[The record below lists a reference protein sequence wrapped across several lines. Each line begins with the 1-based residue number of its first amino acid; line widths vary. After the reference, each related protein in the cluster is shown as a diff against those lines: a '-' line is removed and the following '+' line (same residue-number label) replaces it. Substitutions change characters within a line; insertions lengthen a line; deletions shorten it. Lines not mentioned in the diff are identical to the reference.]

1 MTKNALPALYR
12 NHAAVRL
19 WACAVKR
26 ERIYADLDAGNMK
39 SAQQVLEQVRV
50 ASETNHDGFVKVVYH
65 GAAGSVRTMQG
76 KFQDAISETGASFS
90 PSAG

>member
-1 MTKNALPALYR
+1 
-12 NHAAVRL
+12 
-19 WACAVKR
+19 
-26 ERIYADLDAGNMK
+26 MK

-50 ASETNHDGFVKVVYH
+50 ASETNHDGYVKVIYNGVA
-65 GAAGSVRTMQG
+65 GAVRSMQG